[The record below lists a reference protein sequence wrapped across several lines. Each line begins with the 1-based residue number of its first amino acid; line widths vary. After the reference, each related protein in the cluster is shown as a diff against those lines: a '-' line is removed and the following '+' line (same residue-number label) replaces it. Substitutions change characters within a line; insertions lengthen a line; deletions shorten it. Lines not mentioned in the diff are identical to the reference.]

1 MVLQMG
7 LWNGKEGYGGGWG
20 GWGYV
25 FQKVLTK
32 LKYSLIMR
40 TFVIAKYPQVVDL
53 SSWLRGE
60 VRDDQN

>member
-1 MVLQMG
+1 MV
-7 LWNGKEGYGGGWG
+7 

-32 LKYSLIMR
+32 LKYSLI
-40 TFVIAKYPQVVDL
+40 VIAKYPQVVEL

-60 VRDDQN
+60 VGDDQN